1 LHMGSAEI
9 QDLLGYREDAGLA
22 GDDEEAV
29 RGIATEPARPLQAVW
44 VDGTIEAVP
53 GQRIGNE
60 AS

>member
-1 LHMGSAEI
+1 MRVAEI
-9 QDLLGYREDAGLA
+9 QDLFGYREDAGLT
-22 GDDEEAV
+22 GDDEETV
-29 RGIATEPARPLQAVW
+29 RGIATEPTGPLQAAG